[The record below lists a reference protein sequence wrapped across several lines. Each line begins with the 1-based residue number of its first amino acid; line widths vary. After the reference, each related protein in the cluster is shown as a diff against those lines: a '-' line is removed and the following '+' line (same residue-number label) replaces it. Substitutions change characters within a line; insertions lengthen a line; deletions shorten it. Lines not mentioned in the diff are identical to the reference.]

1 MLLWILG
8 LLVLLGASALLA
20 RFVTA
25 EMVPAVVDAFASGEA
40 ISVLLLSLATMAMAL
55 IVVTALV
62 AAPLTQSAELR
73 HRVLGTE
80 PPSEAL
86 RRRLR
91 RNAVASPHPV
101 VGVKL
106 ANVHWNAPGEA
117 PWFSGASGGSPYQR
131 EDVAHCGH
139 RPVEALCV
147 DQDTHRCGFYALP
160 HGNALLAELTGLSEA
175 EAVEAY
181 DWRDA
186 LEPFGEATHLVTV
199 ALHGE
204 VITYDT
210 AVRGQRQTVTA
221 VDLPA
226 ACSRAHCD
234 EPVNAVAAVGR
245 PLGLCALHAASPELA
260 DRTLPITEFARRF
273 GLALRP
279 TTPTGQPAPPPGGH
293 RPHPATASPA
303 LAEQPTA
310 DTPVEHRQERV
321 EGWLAGSFDVDRG
334 QLVTDSHRLDA
345 HTRAAEPVTAARDAL
360 SPPSGL
366 TLARVRLGGEVVVR
380 RDSVSSRDVQ
390 IWDLYLPERCQLAG
404 CHDAAELVDRD
415 GSLAVA
421 RCRAHA
427 SGSARPAAQ
436 YGADHGVEIRLG
448 T

>member
-20 RFVTA
+20 RFVA
-25 EMVPAVVDAFASGEA
+25 VAMVPAVVDAFAQGEA
-40 ISVLLLSLATMAMAL
+40 ISVLLLSLATMALAL

-62 AAPLTQSAELR
+62 AAPLTHSAELR
-73 HRVLGTE
+73 QRVLGTE

-91 RNAVASPHPV
+91 RDATASPRPV
-101 VGVKL
+101 TGVKL
-106 ANVHWNAPGEA
+106 AHVHWTAPDQE
-117 PWFSGASGGSPYQR
+117 PEFSGASGHTRYQR

-139 RPVEALCV
+139 RPVDALCV

-160 HGNALLAELTGLSEA
+160 TGNALLAELTGLSEA
-175 EAVEAY
+175 EAVDAY
-181 DWRDA
+181 DWRDV
-186 LEPFGEATHLVTV
+186 LERFDETAHLVTV

-210 AVRGQRQTVTA
+210 AARGQRQTVTA

-226 ACSRAHCD
+226 DCSRAHCD
-234 EPVNAVAAVGR
+234 EPVDAVAAVGA
-245 PLGLCALHAASPELA
+245 PLGLCALHASSPEVA
-260 DRTLPITEFARRF
+260 DRALSLTEFARRF
-273 GLALRP
+273 DIALRP
-279 TTPTGQPAPPPGGH
+279 TTPTGQPTSPPDGR
-293 RPHPATASPA
+293 RPHAPASPA
-303 LAEQPTA
+303 VAEPATD
-310 DTPVEHRQERV
+310 DTPVEHRRERV

-334 QLVTDSHRLDA
+334 QLVTDRHRLDA
-345 HTRAAEPVTAARDAL
+345 HTHAAEPVTAARDTL

-366 TLARVRLGGEVVVR
+366 ALARVRLGGEVMIR

-390 IWDLYLPERCQLAG
+390 VWDLYLPEHCQLAG

-415 GSLAVA
+415 GPLAVA
-421 RCRAHA
+421 RCRTHA
-427 SGSARPAAQ
+427 SESARPAAQ

-448 T
+448 A